1 MDRLDKRHS
10 LIVAEASEISN
21 TCQRLDM
28 LAPDDRPAIR
38 ELFQQCLKVRI
49 TVYHDIA
56 AKRDPAPAF
65 DSTEGLHARI
75 WTDAVATVEKPDGQY
90 AAEFVLPAINEMI
103 DVSTEREVAFTTQ
116 IPERAPMQLIAV
128 SLFCALL
135 AGTGM
140 SRHGVRH
147 IVHGSISAAA
157 VALTVY
163 IILDLDSLRGG
174 LIRRDAAESVLDAL
188 RGSIQPA

>member
-1 MDRLDKRHS
+1 MK
-10 LIVAEASEISN
+10 ANEISN

-38 ELFQQCLKVRI
+38 ELFQQYLKVRI
-49 TVYHDIA
+49 TVYHVIA
-56 AKRDPAPAF
+56 AKRDPAHAF
-65 DSTEGLHARI
+65 DNTERLHARI
-75 WTDAVATVEKPDGQY
+75 WTAAVAAVEKPDGQY
-90 AAEFVLPAINEMI
+90 AAEFVPPAINEMI
-103 DVSTEREVAFTTQ
+103 DVTTEREVAFTTQ
-116 IPERAPMQLIAV
+116 IPERVPVQLIAI
-128 SLFCALL
+128 SLFCAFL

-147 IVHGSISAAA
+147 IVHGSTSAAA

-163 IILDLDSLRGG
+163 TILDLGTLRGA